1 MAETHVLSGLLS
13 KRAEIAGQIEHAQT
27 ALRMLI
33 IDLDNLDAT
42 IRIFNPNID
51 LAEVKPK
58 PLPPRNHAFKGEVSR
73 IVLGM
78 LRQAIEPLTAQ
89 DIARH
94 VMAERGLNIADK
106 RLVRVIGKRVGACL
120 RHYRAKGIVRSEK
133 GQGQFLVWRVV

>member
-1 MAETHVLSGLLS
+1 
-13 KRAEIAGQIEHAQT
+13 
-27 ALRMLI
+27 MLI